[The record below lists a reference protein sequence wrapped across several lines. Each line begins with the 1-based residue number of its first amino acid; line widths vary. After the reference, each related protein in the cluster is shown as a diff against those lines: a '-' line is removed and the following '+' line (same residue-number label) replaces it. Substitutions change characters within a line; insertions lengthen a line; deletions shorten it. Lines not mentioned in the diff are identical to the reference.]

1 MAGGDQEMS
10 LPGDKPDGFFQS
22 LLERVSD
29 SILVLGPDG
38 RIRYANPAVCTLIGQ
53 PASALLGASLFDHIH
68 PDDIALV
75 SQGLDGPLTHAD
87 GEWFGDFQLAV
98 GSVEKRVRARAV
110 NQLEDPAVAG
120 IVLTMQDIT
129 DLRALEDELRN
140 SRELYRRLFNEV
152 PVMFLLARPVDG
164 VPTVHDCN
172 ARFLAR
178 LGYRLEE
185 VVGRPLADLYTPES
199 ADDMLRLSAAGAYD
213 HYTVGKTLVTER
225 GLLTSTGEV
234 VPTLAEAM
242 TEFDSA
248 GKLAGVRVAYLE
260 ITERKQLEER
270 LIWQA
275 FHDPLTG
282 LPNRALFLN
291 RLQRAL
297 VADHRRPDRLA
308 ILYMDLDRFKPVN
321 DRYGHS
327 AGDQVLNLLSRRLE
341 ACVRES
347 DTVARLAGDEFAIL
361 LERIDIADRAP
372 VIAERVLASLRD
384 PFHLPTGMVTVSA
397 SIGIAYSR
405 TGRESP
411 DELLRAADTALY
423 RAKNAGKSRY
433 TIYSPEMDSL
443 PPAAK

>member
-1 MAGGDQEMS
+1 MAGDGPAMS
-10 LPGDKPDGFFQS
+10 LPRKKPDGFYQA
-22 LLERVSD
+22 LLAQVSD
-29 SILVLGPDG
+29 AILVLGSDG
-38 RIRYANPAVCTLIGQ
+38 RIRYANPAFCRMVDQ
-53 PASALLGASLFDHIH
+53 RASALLGASLFDHIH

-75 SQGLDGPLTHAD
+75 SQGLDGPLTNAA
-87 GEWFGDFQLAV
+87 GEWSGDFQFTV
-98 GSVEKRVRARAV
+98 GGERIRVRARAV
-110 NQLEDPAVAG
+110 SHLHDPTVAG

-129 DLRALEDELRN
+129 AQRALEDDLRN

-152 PVMFLLARPVDG
+152 PVMFLLARPIDG

-185 VVGRPLADLYTPES
+185 VVGRPLEELYTPES
-199 ADDMLRLSAAGAYD
+199 ADDMLRLTAAGAYD

-225 GLLTSTGEV
+225 GLLTSSGDV

-242 TEFDSA
+242 TEFDSS

-275 FHDPLTG
+275 FHDPLTD

-321 DRYGHS
+321 DRHGHS
-327 AGDQVLNLLSRRLE
+327 AGDEVLVLLSRRLE

-347 DTVARLAGDEFAIL
+347 DTVARLSGDEFAIL

-372 VIAERVLASLRD
+372 RIAERVLAALRD

-411 DELLRAADTALY
+411 DELLRAADSALY

-433 TIYSPEMDSL
+433 TIYEPWMDS
-443 PPAAK
+443 PPAK